1 MRLPKLFADGLYQR
15 GHRVPLSYVFPTLRW
30 IMDTPL
36 ETPVH
41 DPVLQRIADHLA
53 AAQVGLLTAADSQEN
68 SVTLLEAHEFVWQAL
83 TVLSRAT
90 QIQDR
95 SVSAQPSSST
105 IPSHARRA
113 KSSGL

>member
-68 SVTLLEAHEFVWQAL
+68 SATLLEAHVFVSQAL
-83 TVLSRAT
+83 TVLSRAAAKDT
-90 QIQDR
+90 GAGR
-95 SVSAQPSSST
+95 KVEASRVTAKG
-105 IPSHARRA
+105 AR
-113 KSSGL
+113 LL